1 MRRVRK
7 VENAERKQGVGFL
20 NVLLSTLAAAFG
32 VQSRANRER
41 DFEHGS
47 PGVFI
52 AAGVIFTVL
61 FVVLLVVVVN
71 LVTG

>member
-1 MRRVRK
+1 MNV
-7 VENAERKQGVGFL
+7 AERERGVG
-20 NVLLSTLAAAFG
+20 VLSVMLSALAAAFG

-52 AAGVIFTVL
+52 AAGVLFTVL
-61 FVVLLVVVVN
+61 FVVVLVVVVK
-71 LVTG
+71 LVIGINS